1 MNIKQ
6 LQEAQRQVARAILNI
21 DGALAGTEFES
32 DGDRILAE
40 LSDQREE
47 LGYLI
52 EKVKEA
58 RS

>member
-6 LQEAQRQVARAILNI
+6 LQEAQRQVARAMLNI
-21 DGALAGTEFES
+21 DWALAGTEFES
-32 DGDRILAE
+32 DGDSILAE
-40 LSDQREE
+40 LEDQRGA
-47 LGYLI
+47 LGDLI